1 VHVSAKADYA
11 LRALLEIAAHHPAPV
26 SMSEVVERQA
36 LPRSFAVAILP
47 ELRRADFVR
56 MRREHG
62 VGYSLARPPREI
74 RVGEVLR
81 AVDGPFVLVRGVPP
95 AEVTYRGPAVALT
108 RLWREADD
116 RLDHLLEHV
125 TLADL
130 LSARGDSSG
139 DSYWTAAR

>member
-11 LRALLEIAAHHPAPV
+11 LRALLEIAAHHPDPV
-26 SMSEVVERQA
+26 SMAEVVDRQS

-62 VGYSLARPPREI
+62 VGYSLARAPHDI
-74 RVGEVLR
+74 RIGDVLR
-81 AVDGPFVLVRGVPP
+81 VVDGPFVLVRGVPP
-95 AEVTYRGPAVALT
+95 QEVTYRGPAVALG
-108 RLWREADD
+108 RLWRAADD
-116 RLDHLLEHV
+116 QLDHLLDEV

-130 LSARGDSSG
+130 LSPRGDSS
-139 DSYWTAAR
+139 WAAAR

>member
-11 LRALLEIAAHHPAPV
+11 LRALLEIAAHDPDPV
-26 SMSEVVERQA
+26 SMTEVVDRQS

-62 VGYSLARPPREI
+62 VGYSLARPPEEI

-95 AEVTYRGPAVALT
+95 HEVSYQGPAVALSH
-108 RLWREADD
+108 LWRAADD
-116 RLDHLLEHV
+116 RLDHLLERV

-130 LSARGDSSG
+130 LSARGDSP
-139 DSYWTAAR
+139 WAALR

>member
-1 VHVSAKADYA
+1 MHVSAKADYA
-11 LRALLEIAAHHPAPV
+11 LRALLEIAAHDPDPV
-26 SMSEVVERQA
+26 SMSEVVDRQA

-62 VGYSLARPPREI
+62 VGYSLARPPQEI
-74 RVGEVLR
+74 HVGEVLR

-95 AEVTYRGPAVALT
+95 HEVNYPGPAAALAS
-108 RLWREADD
+108 LWRAADD
-116 RLDHLLEHV
+116 RLDHLLERV

-130 LSARGDSSG
+130 LSARGDSR
-139 DSYWTAAR
+139 WVAAQ